1 MYNNTKKACFILV
14 LLTVNYINSMQII
27 KFLTKKVVIFGV
39 ENEFDIVKRLIN
51 TGFLDD
57 AIKIINSPDKYGQT
71 LLHKICCD
79 QMYDKTLEKLIF
91 LIKYCYEKTI
101 IGVDNYSNTP
111 LNLICSR
118 TDINQKNIIEIVKLL
133 LPFYTQDSINLPNK
147 EGKTPFY
154 WAGWNDNLELTKIL
168 YLNGAK
174 ISSRKGACSARI
186 PEYWN
191 LTEKYES
198 AQDKINHINEK
209 IKEENCTEDFLD
221 IILSFDILN
230 ILNKVNKQTEIKD
243 KYLKDTIF
251 YKIKKDNEKV
261 IEKKL
266 LINNILRKDMKACLT
281 QLYPIIMF
289 N

>member
-1 MYNNTKKACFILV
+1 
-14 LLTVNYINSMQII
+14 MQII
-27 KFLTKKVVIFGV
+27 KFLTKQVVVFGV
-39 ENEFDIVKRLIN
+39 ENEFDIVKKLIN
-51 TGFLDD
+51 TEFLDD

-79 QMYDKTLEKLIF
+79 KIYDKTLEKLIF
-91 LIKYCYEKTI
+91 LIKYCHEKTI

-118 TDINQKNIIEIVKLL
+118 TDIDQKNIIEIVKLL

-147 EGKTPFY
+147 EEKTPFY

-174 ISSRKGACSARI
+174 NSSRKGACSAEI

-209 IKEENCTEDFLD
+209 IKEENCTEDLLD
-221 IILSFDILN
+221 VILSCDILY
-230 ILNKVNKQTEIKD
+230 IVNEKTKIKD

-266 LINNILRKDMKACLT
+266 LINKILRKDMKDCLT
-281 QLYPIIMF
+281 QLYPVVMF